1 MSFPEDA
8 RRTETDVLII
18 GGGVAGMMAAVGCRR
33 SGVSPV
39 LMTKA
44 SFPSGSSSMARGGYS
59 AAMGHSNPADKPE
72 FLFEDSV
79 QASYDL
85 CNRRLMR
92 LMSHEAIE
100 RTHELD
106 AWGLGLVRMENGLYH
121 QKPSASHRYDRLLHC
136 GKLMGKPLMQSL
148 HKKMK
153 AWEIASAAHVMFVD
167 LMKEGDRVVGAWGF
181 AYRDGAPVVV
191 HARSTIIATGGAP
204 QLHEVNDSPPY
215 ISGDGYA
222 IALRAGADLID
233 MEFIDYQLMVA
244 APERI
249 RGYPPHSSG
258 FINAGAYLYNKDME
272 RFMRRYDPERCER
285 STRAM
290 VNRAVGTEIY
300 EGRGTENHGVYLD
313 TCHVF
318 DVVNDGAT
326 ADIVRVLKNCGVDLS
341 KEPFEVA
348 SGPHTYLG
356 GIRIDEWGRTTV
368 EGLYSGGE
376 ASGGVHGANRTGG
389 AALADSYVF
398 GLRSGMGAACEA
410 KGREC
415 PDPEGGGWREGLERL
430 EERANR
436 AGGTHAGGR
445 GVDEVRKEVQ
455 RVGAISIGQIR
466 DGERLEKAL
475 LELDGLQRE
484 NGEVAARGDT
494 VRKKWDSMRKILETD
509 NLIEVARMLAA
520 AALERK
526 ESRGGHFRF
535 DYPDLDSENWTCNI
549 VLRAEKGRI
558 SAHRVAVPG
567 EEAAN
572 PPPGV
577 PETAAMPGD

>member
-1 MSFPEDA
+1 MSFSEEA

-18 GGGVAGMMAAVGCRR
+18 GGGVAGMMAVVGCRR
-33 SGVSPV
+33 SSVEPV

-44 SFPSGSSSMARGGYS
+44 TFPSGSSSMARGGYS

-92 LMSHEAIE
+92 VMSHEAID
-100 RTHELD
+100 RTIELD
-106 AWGLGLVRMENGLYH
+106 AWGLGLIRMDNGLYH

-153 AWEIASAAHVMFVD
+153 SWGIKSAAHVMFVD
-167 LMKEGDRVVGAWGF
+167 LMKDGDRVVGAWGF
-181 AYRDGAPVVV
+181 SYRDGAPVVV

-204 QLHEVNDSPPY
+204 QLHEVNDSPPD

-222 IALRAGADLID
+222 IALRAGAELID

-258 FINAGAYLYNKDME
+258 FINAGAYLYNKDKE
-272 RFMRRYDPERCER
+272 RFMWRYDPERGER

-290 VNRAVGTEIY
+290 VNRGVGTEIY

-318 DVVNDGAT
+318 DVVNSGAT
-326 ADIVRVLKNCGVDLS
+326 ADIVRVLNNCGVDLS

-356 GIRIDEWGRTTV
+356 GIRIDEWGRTNV

-376 ASGGVHGANRTGG
+376 ASGGIHGANRTGG

-398 GLRSGMGAACEA
+398 GLRAGMGAACEA
-410 KGREC
+410 KERER
-415 PDPEGGGWREGLERL
+415 PDPEGGGWREGFERL

-436 AGGTHAGGR
+436 SGGHD
-445 GVDEVRKEVQ
+445 VDEVRKEVQ
-455 RVGAISIGQIR
+455 EVGAVTIGQIR

-484 NGEVAARGDT
+484 NGEAAAHGDT
-494 VRKKWDSMRKILETD
+494 ARKKWESMRKIMETD
-509 NLIEVARMLAA
+509 NLIEVARMLAI

-535 DYPDLDSENWTCNI
+535 DYPELDSENWTCNI
-549 VLRAEKGRI
+549 VLKAKNGRI
-558 SAHRVAVPG
+558 IPRREAVPG

-577 PETAAMPGD
+577 PETVAMPGD

>member
-1 MSFPEDA
+1 MEPRIWLDYTQAELDDQYNQRILVPDA
-8 RRTETDVLII
+8 NDY
-18 GGGVAGMMAAVGCRR
+18 
-33 SGVSPV
+33 
-39 LMTKA
+39 
-44 SFPSGSSSMARGGYS
+44 MARWGVESERLRGVLECRLDVAYGPS
-59 AAMGHSNPADKPE
+59 EAERLDIFPAP
-72 FLFEDSV
+72 
-79 QASYDL
+79 
-85 CNRRLMR
+85 
-92 LMSHEAIE
+92 
-100 RTHELD
+100 
-106 AWGLGLVRMENGLYH
+106 G
-121 QKPSASHRYDRLLHC
+121 
-136 GKLMGKPLMQSL
+136 
-148 HKKMK
+148 
-153 AWEIASAAHVMFVD
+153 
-167 LMKEGDRVVGAWGF
+167 
-181 AYRDGAPVVV
+181 DGAPVVV

-398 GLRSGMGAACEA
+398 NLQIMD
-410 KGREC
+410 KIM
-415 PDPEGGGWREGLERL
+415 
-430 EERANR
+430 
-436 AGGTHAGGR
+436 
-445 GVDEVRKEVQ
+445 EV
-455 RVGAISIGQIR
+455 
-466 DGERLEKAL
+466 
-475 LELDGLQRE
+475 
-484 NGEVAARGDT
+484 
-494 VRKKWDSMRKILETD
+494 
-509 NLIEVARMLAA
+509 
-520 AALERK
+520 
-526 ESRGGHFRF
+526 
-535 DYPDLDSENWTCNI
+535 
-549 VLRAEKGRI
+549 
-558 SAHRVAVPG
+558 
-567 EEAAN
+567 
-572 PPPGV
+572 
-577 PETAAMPGD
+577 